1 MKTTFKLLSVLAL
14 SFSLM
19 QPASAIPLR
28 TGFGGAAGYGEL
40 TQNPNDDGSSNQLN
54 LPFNINFFGQN
65 FNSFFVNNNGNVTF
79 NSPLGTFTPRQ
90 FPINNQPV
98 IAPFWADVDTR
109 NQPGGGAVYVAAP
122 NADTVVV
129 TWNNVGYF
137 SGHND
142 KLNDF
147 QMTLLNRA
155 DTGAGNFDIEFRYN
169 RLEWTTGD
177 ASGGSGGLGGT
188 PAQAGYDAGDG
199 NHFFVLPGS
208 FSNNILNLVNTS
220 NVSQAAPGLWTMAIR
235 NGGTSD
241 GSTPDAPLLPE
252 IVTEDG
258 FEFNFNIELGQTIF
272 IDPVVA
278 VGYEYEVTSGPN
290 ILRALFPMIAGDT
303 DGYEVFGLDNT
314 LLGTV
319 MAGQW
324 FEFGPLGVNG
334 FRLLDIEAGAGL
346 DPANPQAFVTGL
358 QFVAAGEVFMTQ
370 DPITFDTG
378 DNGQVPEPSTVLL
391 LGLGALASIAGRRVR
406 RTRRAA

>member
-14 SFSLM
+14 GFSLM

-28 TGFGGAAGYGEL
+28 SGFGGTAGYGEL
-40 TQNPNDDGSSNQLN
+40 TQNPNDDGSSNRLD
-54 LPFNINFFGQN
+54 LPFSINFFGQN

-79 NSPLGTFTPRQ
+79 NSALGTYTPRQ
-90 FPINNQPV
+90 FPIANQPV

-122 NADTVVV
+122 NANTVVV

-199 NHFFVLPGS
+199 NNFFVLPGS
-208 FSNNILNLVNTS
+208 FTNNILNLVNTS
-220 NVSQAAPGLWTMAIR
+220 NVSQEAPGLWTMAIR
-235 NGGTSD
+235 NGSTSD
-241 GSTPDAPLLPE
+241 GSTPEAPLLPE

-258 FEFNFNIELGQTIF
+258 FHFNFNIELGQTIF
-272 IDPVVA
+272 IDPEVA

-290 ILRALFPMIAGDT
+290 ILRALFPVIAGDT
-303 DGYEVFGLDNT
+303 DGYEIFGLDNT
-314 LLGTV
+314 LLGIA
-319 MAGQW
+319 MAGEW
-324 FEFGPLGVNG
+324 FEFGALGVTG

-358 QFVAAGEVFMTQ
+358 QFVAGGEVFMTQ